1 MSGEVWSSAGLG
13 YPYEV
18 SSDGRV
24 RSYINSRKVNQ
35 ELPLLLAGTVT
46 ASGYRRVLLTI
57 DGVRSARYVHRLV
70 ARAFL
75 GPCPEDMEVCHNNGI
90 RSDNRVENLRYGTRS
105 DNVRDSIRHGTNIN
119 AAKTHCLRGHEFSES
134 NTHYRP
140 RGGRVCLRCNRGD
153 Y

>member
-18 SSDGRV
+18 SSDG
-24 RSYINSRKVNQ
+24 
-35 ELPLLLAGTVT
+35 
-46 ASGYRRVLLTI
+46 
-57 DGVRSARYVHRLV
+57 
-70 ARAFL
+70 
-75 GPCPEDMEVCHNNGI
+75 